1 MGAHAF
7 VEQTILVP
15 EHVDRTV
22 VFGPADRNVKMV
34 REALGIS
41 VSARNGTLILRGEPD
56 QVNKAAAVFETLMRA
71 AIGKRVLDRQQV
83 LDAIVASP
91 DSPVHDVSLEPS
103 ELPAWQGGIQ
113 IFASGRPIRPKSP
126 NQEAY
131 IEAIRHNDMVF
142 AIGPAGSGKTYLAVA
157 AAVHMLKIGRAKRL
171 ILARPAVEAGER
183 LGFLPGDLQ
192 QKVNPYLRPLFD
204 ALEDM
209 LDYPT
214 LQKMIAS
221 DVIEVIPLAFM
232 RGRTLNDSII
242 ILDEAQNTT
251 VNQMLMFLT
260 RMGRRSKCIVTGD
273 VSQIDLEDPRDSG
286 LIDAARR
293 LRGVCGIDFVTLSK
307 RDIVRH
313 SLVQQVVEAYGR
325 TAEEAEAGRLF
336 DRARADAAGG
346 SSGPGRAVSPSADD
360 DADDGVSG
368 DRTDSESTPEAVA
381 DVRSRSRDSDGDGN

>member
-1 MGAHAF
+1 M
-7 VEQTILVP
+7 EQTILVP

-34 REALGIS
+34 REALGIA
-41 VSARNGTLILRGEPD
+41 VSARNGTLVLRGEPD
-56 QVNKAAAVFETLMRA
+56 QVNKAAAVFEHLMKA
-71 AIGKRVLDRQQV
+71 AAGRRVLNRQQV
-83 LDAIVASP
+83 LDAIVSSP
-91 DSPVHDVSLEPS
+91 DAPVHDASLEPS
-103 ELPAWQGGIQ
+103 ELPAWQGSIQ
-113 IFASGRPIRPKSP
+113 TYASGRPIRPKSP

-131 IEAIRHNDMVF
+131 LESIRLNDMVF

-251 VNQMLMFLT
+251 VGQMMMFLT
-260 RMGRRSKCIVTGD
+260 RMGRRSKCVVTGD
-273 VSQIDLEDPRDSG
+273 VSQIDIEDPRQSG

-293 LRGVCGIDFVTLSK
+293 LRGIAGIDFVTLTQQ
-307 RDIVRH
+307 DIVRH
-313 SLVQQVVEAYGR
+313 TLVQRVVEAYGR
-325 TAEEAEAGRLF
+325 SEEQEEASRLF
-336 DRARADAAGG
+336 SRAREHRPDRRARHEPLRPEFSDHDDTAGLLED
-346 SSGPGRAVSPSADD
+346 GP
-360 DADDGVSG
+360 
-368 DRTDSESTPEAVA
+368 A
-381 DVRSRSRDSDGDGN
+381 DVP